1 MNDTTQNWET
11 RSMTELI
18 GHLLQHHHSYTR
30 TALEELAPL
39 MKKVLSVHG
48 AEHPELAE
56 LAALLRQLH
65 EDMGQH
71 LPKEEM
77 ILFPYILKLEVAAPL
92 SPPPFGTVENPI
104 RMMAQEHHADGMILH
119 KMQGVT
125 DNFTPP
131 ADACAS
137 FTALYSGLDALVKD
151 LRMHIYLENN
161 ILFAKAIEQERNRF
175 ASA

>member
-30 TALEELAPL
+30 TALDELAPL
-39 MKKVLSVHG
+39 MKKVLEVHG

-65 EDMGQH
+65 EDMDQH

-125 DNFTPP
+125 NNFTPP

-137 FTALYSGLDALVKD
+137 FTALYAGLDALVKD

-161 ILFAKAIEQERNRF
+161 ILFAKAIEQERSRF